1 MATETAEE
9 MRAVAVG
16 EVAEGAVAHREASWP
31 LVWAW
36 AWPF

>member
-16 EVAEGAVAHREASWP
+16 EVAEGAVALREA
-31 LVWAW
+31 
-36 AWPF
+36 